1 MIIESGN
8 GLAPG
13 RRQAIICTNAGA
25 LLIESLRT
33 NNEMLIEIHIF
44 LFKKMRPDYM
54 IASNANI
61 FSKYFHHNIIWFK
74 LDMWKD

>member
-13 RRQAIICTNAGA
+13 RRQAIICTNWA

-44 LFKKMRPDYM
+44 LFKEMRPDYM

-61 FSKYFHHNIIWFK
+61 FSKYFHHNII
-74 LDMWKD
+74 